1 MDDAERTEDGIVLGK
16 NAGMKVFGPYLAAPA
31 GEYKITFTF
40 ERDTDTQGDLGS
52 VDVTYAAVV
61 LDTKQIM
68 GEDFKKGKAK
78 ISLDITLAEDE
89 TDPLLEFR
97 TQINGNDTGIRLTA
111 VEIEPE

>member
-1 MDDAERTEDGIVLGK
+1 
-16 NAGMKVFGPYLAAPA
+16 
-31 GEYKITFTF
+31 
-40 ERDTDTQGDLGS
+40 
-52 VDVTYAAVV
+52 
-61 LDTKQIM
+61 M